1 MKKKESDKEYRNQ
14 FTINRSKHNSNYTCI
29 SNHLIKDERLS
40 ATEKGIMALILSN
53 DDKKY
58 ILNMSVLQKTCRI
71 GDDKFNSSI
80 KNLVNLGYINK
91 RRFQGGIHW
100 TINEIPSNG
109 NSKKSTKPEN
119 TSGES
124 TSSENTS
131 FENTNSENTP
141 CVNTSLIINN
151 PSAETGKPV
160 PPEKE
165 VKIEKNNK
173 ATGWVEDS
181 EISSHSK
188 EGIHEDVVTQ
198 IPENTTQ
205 SNKND
210 LELLLQQ
217 STKFKGIY
225 ESNIRHGNYSG
236 IWTDLDITDFS
247 NAYIAHL
254 IATKIRN
261 EPLPIQIDKNVMLL
275 FHYMVKYSK
284 GVSGSELWQSFLAE
298 VNNDN
303 NLINILFDR

>member
-14 FTINRSKHNSNYTCI
+14 FTINRAKHNSNYTCI
-29 SNHLIKDERLS
+29 TNLLIKDDRLS

-58 ILNMSVLQKTCRI
+58 ILYMSVLQKTCRI

-119 TSGES
+119 TS
-124 TSSENTS
+124 SENTS
-131 FENTNSENTP
+131 GENTSGENTNSENTP
-141 CVNTSLIINN
+141 CVNTSLINN
-151 PSAETGKPV
+151 KASAETGKPV

-165 VKIEKNNK
+165 VKIEKNNN

-188 EGIHEDVVTQ
+188 EGIHDDVVTQ
-198 IPENTTQ
+198 ILETTTQ

-210 LELLLQQ
+210 LELILQQ
-217 STKFKGIY
+217 SVKFRRIFENNSPQG
-225 ESNIRHGNYSG
+225 SYSG
-236 IWTDLDITDFS
+236 VWTDIDISNYS

-254 IATKIRN
+254 IALKIKD
-261 EPLPIQIDKNVMLL
+261 EPIPVEVDAKVLNLL
-275 FHYMVKYSK
+275 WFLVKYSK
-284 GVSGSELWQSFLAE
+284 EVDYSNLWQSFLAE

-303 NLINILFDR
+303 NIINKLSGE